1 MSGANAGQ
9 LNRLVMRP
17 GPGWSHLGGA
27 VWEHHTGARIHVG
40 GMIRL
45 PDKTHLSL
53 SNWRE
58 SQLGR
63 RLVRINGGNQKRGL
77 MAWAVNLVT
86 HNKEICR
93 NEALCCDWIGDER

>member
-1 MSGANAGQ
+1 MSGANVGQ

-17 GPGWSHLGGA
+17 GSGWLHLGGP
-27 VWEHHTGARIHVG
+27 VWEHSTGARIHAG

-53 SNWRE
+53 SNWPE

-63 RLVRINGGNQKRGL
+63 RLVLINGGNRKRGL
-77 MAWAVNLVT
+77 MAWAVNLVK
-86 HNKEICR
+86 HNVPH
-93 NEALCCDWIGDER
+93 ERLAKGETE